1 MNRMTKPL
9 APVLAITTLLSA
21 SVGLPPAAGAE
32 SAGPLSARANYI
44 LRCTGCH
51 GLEGAGSEIGGI
63 PDFRGYVGAFSR
75 TGDGRTYLMHVPGV
89 VNSSLTNAEIAAV
102 MNYVMQTFGEKSLP
116 GDFKPFTVE
125 EVDALRAQPVEDV
138 VSYRRDVVKALTAAG
153 IATAGYPW
161 P

>member
-1 MNRMTKPL
+1 MTNRL
-9 APVLAITTLLSA
+9 APALAIATLVSA
-21 SVGLPPAAGAE
+21 SLGGPPAARAE

-75 TGDGRTYLMHVPGV
+75 TGDGRAYLMHVPGV

-102 MNYVMQTFGEKSLP
+102 MNYVMQTFGGPSLP
-116 GDFKPFTVE
+116 ANFKPFTVE
-125 EVDALRAQPVEDV
+125 EVDALRTHPVEDV
-138 VSYRRDVVKALTAAG
+138 VAYRRDVVKALTAAG